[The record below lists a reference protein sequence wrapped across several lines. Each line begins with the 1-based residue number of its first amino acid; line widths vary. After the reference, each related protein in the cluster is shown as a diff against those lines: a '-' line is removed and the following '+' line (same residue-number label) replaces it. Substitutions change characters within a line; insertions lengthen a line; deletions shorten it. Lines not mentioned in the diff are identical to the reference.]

1 MIRTL
6 VSRSYAGKLQYVEL
20 TGNSTDEKPKTGI
33 ITGSKFTCVDTGIV
47 YLFDEDT
54 GAWYPADD
62 EEQASAED

>member
-6 VSRSYAGKLQYVEL
+6 VSRVYAGQLHYVEL
-20 TGNSTDEKPKTGI
+20 TGNSTDEKPTEGI

-62 EEQASAED
+62 EEQTNAED